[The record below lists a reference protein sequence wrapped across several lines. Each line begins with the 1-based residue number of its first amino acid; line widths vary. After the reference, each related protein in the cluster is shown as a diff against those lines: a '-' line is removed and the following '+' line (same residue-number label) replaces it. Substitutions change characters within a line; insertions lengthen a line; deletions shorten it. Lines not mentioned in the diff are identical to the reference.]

1 MSLIALD
8 PPAAVVSCGLI
19 ATRASSTD
27 AVTILD
33 RSHSGSRRMDR
44 YAALGC
50 AAASAALENA
60 GEVRLEQ
67 GDPDWGVV
75 LGSSLGCWASNA
87 EFLVDLDDRPTPE
100 LSPGLFV
107 RTVANAVN
115 GEICIA
121 HGIGGI
127 NHTVVSG
134 WAAGAEAVAEAAAL
148 LAEGR
153 ARWILTGG
161 VESPNDSLRRVHAAV
176 RLTEDLRWLP
186 ETLEEAAAIC
196 LVTTG
201 NSLAPADRTRI
212 LAYRRGHDPQGRW
225 LLSTVLEPSVGTV
238 VVTNSTPP
246 DLLRSWREQAG
257 NRRFV
262 YLPAE
267 SGELGAAGA
276 PLVLATA
283 SRFKGGLS
291 SADRILVIARGIEGG
306 TAALLLDA

>member
-19 ATRASSTD
+19 TTQASSND
-27 AVTILD
+27 AMTILD
-33 RSHSGSRRMDR
+33 RSHSGFRRMDR

-50 AAASAALENA
+50 AAASAALDDA
-60 GEVRLEQ
+60 GELPRKH

-75 LGSSLGCWASNA
+75 LGSGLGCWASNA
-87 EFLVDLDDRPTPE
+87 EFLFDLDHRPTPE

-161 VESPNDSLRRVHAAV
+161 VEWPDDSPRRVHAAL
-176 RLTEDLRWLP
+176 RRAEGLRWLP
-186 ETLEEAAAIC
+186 ETLVGTAAIC
-196 LVTTG
+196 LVTTD
-201 NSLAPADRTRI
+201 NSFAPADRTRI

-238 VVTNSTPP
+238 VVTNSIPP

-257 NRRFV
+257 DRRFV
-262 YLPAE
+262 HLPEE

-283 SRFKGGLS
+283 NRFKSGSS